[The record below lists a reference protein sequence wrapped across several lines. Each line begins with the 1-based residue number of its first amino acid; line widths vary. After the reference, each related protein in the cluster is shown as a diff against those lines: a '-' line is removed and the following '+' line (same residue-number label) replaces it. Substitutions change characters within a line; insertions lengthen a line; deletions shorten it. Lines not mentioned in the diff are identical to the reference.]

1 MGLNRRNRRKTRKMK
16 MKGGLGESDGLPPC
30 VDLTYF
36 RITDEQINTFRTVV
50 KSPMDCFINSLQ
62 LLGIIN
68 NVTADIMRISTAGKT
83 GFSQEEIEKI
93 FILLTGHNHDFKGTN
108 SPDDFSIFIA
118 NNLPPGNVVF
128 AGHEGQSKHVY
139 LIGRTHNGTILY
151 IDPQIGEI
159 CDLSLEHCQKFIS
172 NNKTFRLMFNSSD
185 KLTPE
190 QLQIL
195 GFTV

>member
-1 MGLNRRNRRKTRKMK
+1 MKMK
-16 MKGGLGESDGLPPC
+16 MKGGLGEEYGIPPC
-30 VDLTYF
+30 VNLTYF
-36 RITDEQINTFRTVV
+36 RITDDQINSFETVV

-83 GFSQEEIEKI
+83 GFTQEEIEKI

-108 SPDDFSIFIA
+108 SPDEFSIFIA
-118 NNLPPGNVVF
+118 KNLPPGNVVF

-139 LIGRTHNGTILY
+139 LIGRTLNGTIKY
-151 IDPQIGEI
+151 IDPQKGTI
-159 CDLSLEHCQKFIS
+159 CDLSLKDCQEFIS
-172 NNKTFRLMFNSSD
+172 NNKIFRLMFNSEY

>member
-1 MGLNRRNRRKTRKMK
+1 MKMK
-16 MKGGLGESDGLPPC
+16 MKGGLGESYGLPPC
-30 VDLTYF
+30 VNLTYF
-36 RITDEQINTFRTVV
+36 RITDDQINSFETVV

-83 GFSQEEIEKI
+83 GFTQEEIEKI

-108 SPDDFSIFIA
+108 SPDEFSIFIA
-118 NNLPPGNVVF
+118 KNLPPGNVVF

-139 LIGRTHNGTILY
+139 LIGRTLNGTIKY
-151 IDPQIGEI
+151 IDPQIGQI
-159 CDLSLEHCQKFIS
+159 CDLSLEHCQKLII
-172 NNKTFRLMFNSSD
+172 NNKIFRLMFNSEY